1 MNITLH
7 PPDEITQFAEVLL
20 TGAPDA
26 EKSIEP
32 MGTVVT
38 VPGEES
44 DTVAVHVDVWFT
56 LTGVQLTFVEVLLR
70 ITLIVYAGLTLD
82 K

>member
-26 EKSIEP
+26 EKLIEP
-32 MGTVVT
+32 SGTAVT

-44 DTVAVHVDVWFT
+44 DTEAVHVDVWFT
-56 LTGVQLTFVEVLLR
+56 LTGVQLTLVDVFLRVTLMIAWVL
-70 ITLIVYAGLTLD
+70 ALD
-82 K
+82 E